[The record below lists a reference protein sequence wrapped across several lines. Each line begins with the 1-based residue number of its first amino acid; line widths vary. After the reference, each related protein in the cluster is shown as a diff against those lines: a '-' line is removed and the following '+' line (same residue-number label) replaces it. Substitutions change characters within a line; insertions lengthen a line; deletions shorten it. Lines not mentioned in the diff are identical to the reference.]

1 MRKAIKQKTSNTA
14 VIMCNRVN
22 KVKVKLLSRVQ
33 LFMTP
38 GTIAYKVPPS
48 MGFPR
53 QEYWSG
59 LPVPTPGD
67 LPDPGIEPASLKS
80 PALAGRFF
88 TTTLAGKRYVS
99 LRLRITLL

>member
-48 MGFPR
+48 MGFSK
-53 QEYWSG
+53 QKYWSG
-59 LPVPTPGD
+59 LPCPSPGD
-67 LPDPGIEPASLKS
+67 LPDPGVRHSSYLFLSIQVMKPSFS
-80 PALAGRFF
+80 
-88 TTTLAGKRYVS
+88 TS
-99 LRLRITLL
+99 III